1 MQPGKSGAMSMHD
14 FFASLGLNPNFIVAG
29 TAGGF
34 LRALSRKQFKL
45 REVVLSPICGAL
57 AAAYL
62 TEPIIHYAR
71 MMNWPMPQEAATDAT
86 NNAAAFI
93 VGVIAMWITDIV
105 VDRLMKLVKSSDK
118 E

>member
-1 MQPGKSGAMSMHD
+1 MHE
-14 FFASLGLNPNFIVAG
+14 FFTNLGLNPNFIVAG

-62 TEPIIHYAR
+62 TEPVIHYAR
-71 MMNWPMPQEAATDAT
+71 MINWPLPPTTATDAT

-105 VDRLMKLVKSSDK
+105 VDRLMKMVKNSNQ